1 MSRIGKIAR
10 LPHYLRSQ
18 LNERI
23 EDGEPGR
30 PLLEWLNALPAVR
43 DTLAEHF
50 GGRPISEQN
59 LSEWKQGGFKD
70 WQRHQET
77 RALARGF
84 LAEAEELEE
93 EVGATPLPDRLS
105 ETVALALARLL
116 REAMEG
122 EPGPEQRSAILEIV
136 RELGRWRQGDR
147 QMEERR
153 REEEVWEAEL
163 EAKVREEEAG
173 KKAELQ
179 AMQDG
184 IEFAKTKTRVYGNIM
199 RQEYCDGIKAGT
211 LDPERAADLRNHFAT
226 HAEWLRECGV
236 KGLPASNSAPPAAQA
251 ESR

>member
-10 LPHYLRSQ
+10 LWHGLRSQ
-18 LNERI
+18 LNQRI

-30 PLLEWLNALPAVR
+30 SLVEWLNSCGATK

-50 GGRPISEQN
+50 GGRPITEQN

-93 EVGATPLPDRLS
+93 EVGHTPLPDRLS

-116 REAMEG
+116 REAVDWEK
-122 EPGPEQRSAILEIV
+122 GPEQRAAILEIV

-153 REEEVWEAEL
+153 REDEVWEQEL
-163 EAKVREEEAG
+163 EAKVMEQEAQDEAELRGLEAG
-173 KKAELQ
+173 IKHAKAR
-179 AMQDG
+179 
-184 IEFAKTKTRVYGNIM
+184 TKYMGDMLRK
-199 RQEYCDGIKAGT
+199 EYREGMKAGT
-211 LDPERAADLRNHFAT
+211 LEPELAADLRELFAT
-226 HAEWLRECGV
+226 RAEWLRECGV
-236 KGLPASNSAPPAAQA
+236 KDLPDMVAEPPGSPA
-251 ESR
+251 ESD

>member
-10 LPHYLRSQ
+10 LPHFLRSQ
-18 LNERI
+18 LNQRI

-30 PLLEWLNALPAVR
+30 PLLEWLNALPAVQE
-43 DTLAEHF
+43 TLAEHF

-93 EVGATPLPDRLS
+93 EIGGTPLPDRLS

-116 REAMEG
+116 REAVDG
-122 EPGPEQRSAILEIV
+122 EKGPQQRIAILEII

-147 QMEERR
+147 HMEERR
-153 REEEVWEAEL
+153 REQERWEAEL
-163 EAKVREEEAG
+163 EAKEMEKEAQDE
-173 KKAELQ
+173 AELG
-179 AMQDG
+179 ALEGG
-184 IEFAKTKTRVYGNIM
+184 IKHARVRTRYMGQM
-199 RQEYCDGIKAGT
+199 LRREYVEGMKAGT
-211 LDPERAADLRNHFAT
+211 LEPERAVELRLFFTT

-236 KGLPASNSAPPAAQA
+236 KDLPAHGSEPPAAPA
-251 ESR
+251 KSK

>member
-10 LPHYLRSQ
+10 LPRYLRSQ

-93 EVGATPLPDRLS
+93 EIGATPLPDRLS

-116 REAMEG
+116 REAVDG

-147 QMEERR
+147 QMEERH
-153 REEEVWEAEL
+153 REDEIWEAEL
-163 EAKVREEEAG
+163 EAKEAEQEAQDKAKLRGLESGIKHTKVR
-173 KKAELQ
+173 
-179 AMQDG
+179 
-184 IEFAKTKTRVYGNIM
+184 TKYMGDMLRK
-199 RQEYCDGIKAGT
+199 EYREGMKAGT
-211 LDPERAADLRNHFAT
+211 LEPERAADLRELFAT
-226 HAEWLRECGV
+226 HAEYLRECGV